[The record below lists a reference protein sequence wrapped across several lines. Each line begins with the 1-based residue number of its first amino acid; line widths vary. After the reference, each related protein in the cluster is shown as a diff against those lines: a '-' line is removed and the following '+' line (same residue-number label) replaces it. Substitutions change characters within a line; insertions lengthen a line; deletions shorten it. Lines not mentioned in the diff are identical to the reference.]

1 MGKEVASWL
10 RVVQITV
17 SYTVKSHYAW
27 ASHPHQGHH
36 PALSL
41 RTRLAIDEGS
51 PAARG
56 GEQLFP
62 MLQDKNTKIAPLDT
76 VSI

>member
-27 ASHPHQGHH
+27 AGHPHPGPH
-36 PALSL
+36 PAISL
-41 RTRLAIDEGS
+41 RTRQSLVYKM
-51 PAARG
+51 PG

-62 MLQDKNTKIAPLDT
+62 MLQDKNVKIAPLDT